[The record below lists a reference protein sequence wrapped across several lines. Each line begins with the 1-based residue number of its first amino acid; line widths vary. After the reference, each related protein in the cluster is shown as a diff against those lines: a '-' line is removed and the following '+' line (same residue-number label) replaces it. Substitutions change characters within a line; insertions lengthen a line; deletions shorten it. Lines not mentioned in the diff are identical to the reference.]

1 MWDLESR
8 VVGRRAS
15 GAAKRCPSSSA
26 APFER
31 PDEEIT
37 RLRRATGNRYR
48 VLRRLGGGGM
58 ADVYVAEQA
67 QLARR
72 VVIKVLHP
80 HLARDA
86 EVAERFR
93 REAEAA
99 AKLVHPHIC
108 GILDYGAT
116 QDVVFTVMP
125 FLEGGSL
132 ADAIQ
137 KTRFVDPARAARVAV
152 QVACALDYAHRRG
165 VVHRD
170 VKPDNVL
177 FDEDGNAVLTDFGI
191 ATARFHGRLTASGR
205 AMGTPHYMSP
215 EQAMGK
221 LVDGRSDIYAV
232 GILLVRV
239 ARRLSAVRRRGRVF
253 GELQAGARGA
263 GRAGRSELAR
273 PAGAVGDRDALPR
286 QDAGDA
292 LRARLRSRRRAAS
305 RSSAA
310 ARRGAGAFAPSS
322 ARAPRD
328 SSRQANMKIQHDI
341 SIVHTTHPFVI
352 ARGGTSEHRLHSR
365 SHHRRRRRRR
375 VGRGRAESVLRR
387 NDRHRARCARAA
399 HADRR
404 GAAIRGRSRTSKR
417 R

>member
-1 MWDLESR
+1 MFCPQCGTWN
-8 VVGRRAS
+8 RAS
-15 GAAKRCPSSSA
+15 SAVCVRCNDPLPELGR
-26 APFER
+26 APFEQ
-31 PDEEIT
+31 PAEELT

-48 VLRRLGGGGM
+48 VLHRLGGGGM
-58 ADVYVAEQA
+58 AEVYVAEQV

-80 HLARDA
+80 HLGRDA

-108 GILDYGAT
+108 AILDYGAT

-125 FLEGGSL
+125 LFEGGSL
-132 ADAIQ
+132 ADLIQ
-137 KTRFVDPARAARVAV
+137 KTRYVDPARTASIAA
-152 QVACALDYAHRRG
+152 QIACGLDYAHRRG

-232 GILLVRV
+232 GVLLYEALVGYPPFDGADAFSVSYKQVHEAPVAPTEVSPRV
-239 ARRLSAVRRRGRVF
+239 PQALSDIVMKCLAKAPPARY
-253 GELQAGARGA
+253 ARGYD
-263 GRAGRSELAR
+263 LA
-273 PAGAVGDRDALPR
+273 DALIAFLAAAP
-286 QDAGDA
+286 DAA
-292 LRARLRSRRRAAS
+292 PAFRTAS
-305 RSSAA
+305 A
-310 ARRGAGAFAPSS
+310 ARRSRLSSGA
-322 ARAPRD
+322 
-328 SSRQANMKIQHDI
+328 
-341 SIVHTTHPFVI
+341 
-352 ARGGTSEHRLHSR
+352 
-365 SHHRRRRRRR
+365 
-375 VGRGRAESVLRR
+375 
-387 NDRHRARCARAA
+387 
-399 HADRR
+399 
-404 GAAIRGRSRTSKR
+404 
-417 R
+417 

>member
-1 MWDLESR
+1 MFCPQCGNWNRATSPACQRCNETLPELER
-8 VVGRRAS
+8 
-15 GAAKRCPSSSA
+15 

-58 ADVYVAEQA
+58 ADVYVAEQV
-67 QLARR
+67 QLSRR

-108 GILDYGAT
+108 AIHDYGAT
-116 QDVVFTVMP
+116 QDVVFAVMP
-125 FLEGGSL
+125 YFEGGSL
-132 ADAIQ
+132 ADVIQ
-137 KTRFVDPARAARVAV
+137 KQRHVDSTRAAVVAS

-177 FDEDGNAVLTDFGI
+177 FDEDGNAALTDFGI

-232 GILLVRV
+232 GILLYEALVGFPPFDGADSFSVSYKQVHEAAVPPIDVSSRV
-239 ARRLSAVRRRGRVF
+239 PPELSDIVMKCLAKQPGARYARGFELADALVDSLRSLPEPATAVRNSLPVRR
-253 GELQAGARGA
+253 
-263 GRAGRSELAR
+263 
-273 PAGAVGDRDALPR
+273 
-286 QDAGDA
+286 
-292 LRARLRSRRRAAS
+292 
-305 RSSAA
+305 
-310 ARRGAGAFAPSS
+310 
-322 ARAPRD
+322 
-328 SSRQANMKIQHDI
+328 I
-341 SIVHTTHPFVI
+341 SL
-352 ARGGTSEHRLHSR
+352 SQ
-365 SHHRRRRRRR
+365 
-375 VGRGRAESVLRR
+375 
-387 NDRHRARCARAA
+387 
-399 HADRR
+399 
-404 GAAIRGRSRTSKR
+404 K
-417 R
+417 

>member
-1 MWDLESR
+1 MISSTCNSAADFVFCPQCGTWN
-8 VVGRRAS
+8 RAS
-15 GAAKRCPSSSA
+15 SAVCVRCTDALPELA
-26 APFER
+26 RPPFEQ
-31 PDEEIT
+31 PAEELT

-48 VLRRLGGGGM
+48 VLHRLGGGGM
-58 ADVYVAEQA
+58 AEVYAAEQV

-80 HLARDA
+80 HLGRDA

-108 GILDYGAT
+108 AIFDYGAAG
-116 QDVVFTVMP
+116 DVVFTVMP
-125 FLEGGSL
+125 LLEGGSL
-132 ADAIQ
+132 ADLIQ
-137 KTRFVDPARAARVAV
+137 KSRYVDPARTAAIAT

-232 GILLVRV
+232 GVLLYEALVGYPPFDGADAFAVSYKQVHEAPVAPIEVSSRIPAALSEIV
-239 ARRLSAVRRRGRVF
+239 MRCLAKSPPARYARGNDLADALIAFLAQSPDAASGYRTAMTARRTK
-253 GELQAGARGA
+253 QASGA
-263 GRAGRSELAR
+263 
-273 PAGAVGDRDALPR
+273 
-286 QDAGDA
+286 
-292 LRARLRSRRRAAS
+292 
-305 RSSAA
+305 
-310 ARRGAGAFAPSS
+310 
-322 ARAPRD
+322 
-328 SSRQANMKIQHDI
+328 
-341 SIVHTTHPFVI
+341 
-352 ARGGTSEHRLHSR
+352 
-365 SHHRRRRRRR
+365 
-375 VGRGRAESVLRR
+375 
-387 NDRHRARCARAA
+387 
-399 HADRR
+399 
-404 GAAIRGRSRTSKR
+404 
-417 R
+417 